1 MARAVYAA
9 GMLPLRILRFVNR
22 VYPFVAF
29 GVYGLAFVVASICV
43 FTFPLGA
50 LTLVVAG
57 VLSLAFV
64 ALGSDALKALER
76 MMSRR
81 ALRRGR
87 CPACRMGPVQSV
99 EGGWSCR
106 GCAATFEADGSQ
118 REMEVAEEPD
128 AASEDAAAVSVA

>member
-1 MARAVYAA
+1 
-9 GMLPLRILRFVNR
+9 MLPLRILRFVNR
-22 VYPFVAF
+22 AYPFVAF
-29 GVYGLAFVVASICV
+29 GAYGLAFVVAFLCM

-50 LTLVVAG
+50 LTLVVVG

-76 MMSRR
+76 VMSRR

-99 EGGWSCR
+99 EAGWGCQ
-106 GCAATFEADGSQ
+106 GCAAAFDADGSQ
-118 REMEVAEEPD
+118 RVVEVAEEPD